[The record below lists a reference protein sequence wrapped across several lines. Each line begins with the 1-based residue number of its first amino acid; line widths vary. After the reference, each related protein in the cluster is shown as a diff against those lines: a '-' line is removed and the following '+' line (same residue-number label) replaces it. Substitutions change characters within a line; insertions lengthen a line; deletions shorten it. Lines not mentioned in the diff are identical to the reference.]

1 VKQRKELQGR
11 LGASVFQT
19 LSRLIITRSKVMLT
33 GYLVAIVIA
42 GGIGAQVFAK
52 FDSGGYSD
60 PNSDS
65 AKAWEYLEETFKVK
79 DPTVVLIV
87 KSKEGVDDPSV
98 RERALRLE
106 AELRAEKSAE
116 TVVSY
121 WSTNAPSLRSSDGKS
136 AFIFIYLR
144 SSDFSKI
151 DSAGGYYQSKY
162 DRDYEGLDID
172 ASGTAVF
179 ANAINGKI
187 QDDLKLAEAI
197 SIPITFI
204 LLLLIFGAMVASAMP
219 LMVGVTAILG
229 TFFALFLLTF
239 FTDVSIFALNLTTGL
254 GLGLGIDYALLMV
267 NRFREEL
274 WKGSSKEEAVA
285 TTIKT
290 AGKTVFYSG
299 LTVILTLASMTF
311 FPQNFFKSMGYS
323 GVAVVAL
330 AVAGALIPLPAIMM
344 ILGARINKGLI
355 RKSSLVVKDD
365 GGWAKLARFVMR
377 KPISVVIATTIGLG
391 ILIAPIADIKFS
403 LVDSRVL
410 PASNPAAASAAFIT
424 ENFPGQESNPIEIIF
439 PTASDELESIERFRS
454 QLPQL
459 EGIVRV
465 DQLTQVGEAARL
477 VAIHSM
483 PPRTPEAEKLIADI
497 RELLG
502 GIDALVGGVAAD
514 YADTQGATARTLPY
528 VLIWI
533 LTTVLI
539 LLFLFTGSILLPIK
553 AILLNFASLAATMG
567 VLTYIFINGHL
578 TFLVG
583 DFTVTGTLDTS
594 TVILIAIVAFGL
606 SMDYE
611 VFLLSRIKEEY
622 ENGRNNED
630 AVAFGLQRSAR
641 IITAAALLLATVFGI
656 FVISGV
662 TSIKMM
668 GFGVAFAILLDATVI
683 RGLLVPALMRL
694 FGEWNWW
701 APKSLRRFRIDHA

>member
-1 VKQRKELQGR
+1 
-11 LGASVFQT
+11 VFQS
-19 LSRLIITRSKVMLT
+19 LSRLIIARSKVMLT
-33 GYLVAIVIA
+33 GYLIAILVA

-87 KSKEGVDDPSV
+87 KSREGVDDASV

-116 TVVSY
+116 TVISY

-144 SSDFSKI
+144 TSDFSKI

-162 DRDYEGLDID
+162 DRDYEGLDVD

-187 QDDLKLAEAI
+187 QDDLKIAEAI
-197 SIPITFI
+197 SIPITFV

-274 WKGSSKEEAVA
+274 WKGSTKEEAVE
-285 TTIKT
+285 TTIRT

-323 GVAVVAL
+323 GIAVVAL

-344 ILGARINKGLI
+344 ILGTRINKGLI

-365 GGWAKLARFVMR
+365 GGWAKMARFVMR
-377 KPISVVIATTIGLG
+377 KPISVVISTTIGLG

-410 PASNPAAASAAFIT
+410 PASDPAAASAAFIA

-439 PTASDELESIERFRS
+439 PSASDELDAIERFRN
-454 QLPQL
+454 QLPGVD
-459 EGIVRV
+459 GIVRV
-465 DQLTQVGEAARL
+465 DQISQVGEAARL

-483 PPRTPEAEKLIADI
+483 PPRTPEAEKMIMEI
-497 RELLG
+497 RELLVG
-502 GIDALVGGVAAD
+502 VDALVGGVAAD
-514 YADTQGATARTLPY
+514 YADTQGATARTLPL
-528 VLIWI
+528 VLLWI

-694 FGEWNWW
+694 FGKWNWW
-701 APKSLRRFRIDHA
+701 APKALKRFSIQH

>member
-1 VKQRKELQGR
+1 M
-11 LGASVFQT
+11 GASVFQT
-19 LSRLIITRSKVMLT
+19 LSRLIITRSKVMLS
-33 GYLVAIVIA
+33 GYLVAILIA

-87 KSKEGVDDPSV
+87 KSREGVDDPSV
-98 RERALRLE
+98 RERALKLE

-116 TVVSY
+116 TVISY
-121 WSTNAPSLRSSDGKS
+121 WSTSAPSLRSSDGKS

-219 LMVGVTAILG
+219 LMVGVTSILG
-229 TFFALFLLTF
+229 TFFVLFLFTF

-344 ILGARINKGLI
+344 ILGSRINKGLI

-365 GGWAKLARFVMR
+365 GGWATMARFVMR

-391 ILIAPIADIKFS
+391 IMIAPIADIKFS

-410 PASNPAAASAAFIT
+410 PASDPAAASAAFIAD
-424 ENFPGQESNPIEIIF
+424 NFPGQESNPIEIIF
-439 PTASDELESIERFRS
+439 PSASDELESIERFRIE
-454 QLPQL
+454 LPQVD
-459 EGIVRV
+459 GIVRV

-483 PPRTPEAEKLIADI
+483 PPRTPEAEQMITEI
-497 RELLG
+497 RELLVG
-502 GIDALVGGVAAD
+502 VDALVGGVAAD

-528 VLIWI
+528 VLLWI

-583 DFTVTGTLDTS
+583 NFTVTGTLDTS

-630 AVAFGLQRSAR
+630 AVALGLQRSAR

-701 APKSLRRFRIDHA
+701 APKVLKRFSIQH

>member
-1 VKQRKELQGR
+1 MFAK
-11 LGASVFQT
+11 LGNLIVARSK
-19 LSRLIITRSKVMLT
+19 SMLII
-33 GYLVAIVIA
+33 YLVAILLA
-42 GGIGAQVFAK
+42 GGLGAQVFAK

-65 AKAWEYLEETFKVK
+65 AKAWEYLENTFQVK

-87 KSKEGVDDPSV
+87 KSKEGVDDATV
-98 RERALRLE
+98 RDRALRLE
-106 AELRAEKSAE
+106 AEVRSESSAE
-116 TVVSY
+116 NVISY
-121 WSTNAPSLRSSDGKS
+121 WSTGAPSLRSSDGKS
-136 AFIFIYLR
+136 AFIFVYLK
-144 SSDFSKI
+144 SNDFSKI

-162 DRDYEGLDID
+162 DRDFEGLDID

-187 QDDLKLAEAI
+187 QDDLKIAEAI
-197 SIPITFI
+197 SIPITFV
-204 LLLLIFGAMVASAMP
+204 LLLFIFGALVASAMP
-219 LMVGVTAILG
+219 LLVGVTAILG
-229 TFFALFLLTF
+229 TFFVLFLLTF

-274 WKGSSKEEAVA
+274 SRGAEKSEAVR

-344 ILGARINKGLI
+344 ILGTKINKGLI
-355 RKSSLVVKDD
+355 RKSSLVLKDD
-365 GGWAKLARFVMR
+365 GGWARIARFVMR
-377 KPISVVIATTIGLG
+377 KPITIVIATTMGLA
-391 ILIAPIADIKFS
+391 ILIAPIANIKFS

-410 PASNPAAASAAFIT
+410 PADNPAAASAAFIA
-424 ENFPGQESNPIEIIF
+424 EQFPGQESNPIEIVF
-439 PTASDELESIERFRS
+439 PTASDELDQIETFRQELS
-454 QLPQL
+454 SV

-465 DQLTQVGEAARL
+465 DELVTVGEAARL

-483 PPRTPEAEKLIADI
+483 PPRTPEAEAMITEVRA
-497 RELLG
+497 LLNG
-502 GIDALVGGVAAD
+502 VDALVGGVAAD
-514 YADTQGATARTLPY
+514 YADTQGATSRTLPWAM
-528 VLIWI
+528 LWI

-553 AILLNFASLAATMG
+553 AVLLNFASLAATLG

-622 ENGRNNED
+622 DSGKSNED

-656 FVISGV
+656 FIISGV

-701 APKSLRRFRIDHA
+701 APKSLKRFSIDH

>member
-1 VKQRKELQGR
+1 
-11 LGASVFQT
+11 VFQT

-116 TVVSY
+116 TVISY

-162 DRDYEGLDID
+162 DRDYEGLGID

>member
-1 VKQRKELQGR
+1 
-11 LGASVFQT
+11 
-19 LSRLIITRSKVMLT
+19 
-33 GYLVAIVIA
+33 
-42 GGIGAQVFAK
+42 
-52 FDSGGYSD
+52 
-60 PNSDS
+60 
-65 AKAWEYLEETFKVK
+65 
-79 DPTVVLIV
+79 
-87 KSKEGVDDPSV
+87 
-98 RERALRLE
+98 
-106 AELRAEKSAE
+106 
-116 TVVSY
+116 
-121 WSTNAPSLRSSDGKS
+121 
-136 AFIFIYLR
+136 
-144 SSDFSKI
+144 
-151 DSAGGYYQSKY
+151 
-162 DRDYEGLDID
+162 
-172 ASGTAVF
+172 
-179 ANAINGKI
+179 
-187 QDDLKLAEAI
+187 
-197 SIPITFI
+197 
-204 LLLLIFGAMVASAMP
+204 
-219 LMVGVTAILG
+219 
-229 TFFALFLLTF
+229 
-239 FTDVSIFALNLTTGL
+239 
-254 GLGLGIDYALLMV
+254 MV

-528 VLIWI
+528 VLTWI